1 VNFKKIAHKIGFT
14 EKELKVVLFLSLA
27 LVVGLVLRTLNY
39 YHERNNQNFDYSK
52 QDSHFYSYDS
62 LKQKKDAAFI
72 EKKVDSKRELLDFS
86 KNKSKIKNDSR
97 KTGKII
103 NINKASVKEFT
114 QLPGIGIKTAE
125 RIIAKRSELKRFKSV
140 KDLLKV
146 KGIGKKK
153 FSKIKKFLIIK

>member
-1 VNFKKIAHKIGFT
+1 VNFKKVAHKIGFT

-27 LVVGLVLRTLNY
+27 LVASLVLRTLNY
-39 YHERNNQNFDYSK
+39 NSGSDNQKYDYSK
-52 QDSHFYSYDS
+52 QDSLFYSYDS
-62 LKQKKDAAFI
+62 LKEKKDTAFI
-72 EKKVDSKRELLDFS
+72 EKKVDSKQELLDFS

-97 KTGKII
+97 NSGKII
-103 NINKASVKEFT
+103 NINKASAKEFT

-125 RIIAKRSELKRFKSV
+125 RIIAKRNELKRFKST

-153 FSKIKKFLIIK
+153 FSQIKKFLIIK